1 MAENEEMTAEERAAI
16 EAEQARLEAEE
27 RARLEHEAMLA
38 AFPETTVF
46 YNEIIDRGEVKSL
59 GQWVKDAHSAEAY
72 GWLDNHMDEADLTFK
87 PNASGGGIYYLK
99 DFTPEPDT
107 PEQRREKFIATRKG
121 EIVTAVQEQLDAA
134 AQSKGYDSG
143 EMLATYATDPD
154 PEFGAQGRA
163 YVAWRGK
170 CWRKCYDILDQVLA
184 GELEPEDVTVS
195 FVLGALPPLEW

>member
-46 YNEIIDRGEVKSL
+46 YNEVIDRGEVKSL
-59 GQWVKDAHSAEAY
+59 GQWVKDAHTAEAY

-87 PNASGGGIYYLK
+87 PNAAGGGIYYLK
-99 DFTPEPDT
+99 DFAPEPDT
-107 PEQRREKFIATRKG
+107 PEQRREKFITTRKS

>member
-1 MAENEEMTAEERAAI
+1 MTENEEMTAEELAAM
-16 EAEQARLEAEE
+16 EAEQEASEAEE

-38 AFPETTVF
+38 AFPDSTVF
-46 YNEIIDRGEVKSL
+46 FDTIL
-59 GQWVKDAHSAEAY
+59 GDDSVRWLGACTSDPHTADSM
-72 GWLDNHMDEADLTFK
+72 GWLDNHLDADELVRID
-87 PNASGGGIYYLK
+87 GRYYLK
-99 DFTPEPDT
+99 DFAPEPDT
-107 PEQRREKFIATRKG
+107 PEQRREKFIATRKS
-121 EIVTAVQEQLDAA
+121 EIVTAVQEQLDAT
-134 AQSKGYDSG
+134 AQSKGYDNG

>member
-1 MAENEEMTAEERAAI
+1 MTENEEMTAEELAAM

-38 AFPETTVF
+38 AFPDSTVF
-46 YNEIIDRGEVKSL
+46 FDKILGDDSVRWLGACTSDPHTADRM
-59 GQWVKDAHSAEAY
+59 
-72 GWLDNHMDEADLTFK
+72 GWLDSHLDADELVRID
-87 PNASGGGIYYLK
+87 GRYYLK
-99 DFTPEPDT
+99 DFTPETDT
-107 PEQRREKFIATRKG
+107 PEQRREKFIATRKS
-121 EIVTAVQEQLDAA
+121 EIVTAVQEQLDAT
-134 AQSKGYDSG
+134 AQAKGYDDG
-143 EMLATYATDPD
+143 KMLATYAADPD

>member
-1 MAENEEMTAEERAAI
+1 MTTENEEMINAEELAAM

-38 AFPETTVF
+38 AFPDSTVF
-46 YNEIIDRGEVKSL
+46 FDKIL
-59 GQWVKDAHSAEAY
+59 GDDSVRWLGACTSDPHTADSM
-72 GWLDNHMDEADLTFK
+72 GWLDNHLDAAELVRID
-87 PNASGGGIYYLK
+87 GRYYLK
-99 DFTPEPDT
+99 DFAPEPDT
-107 PEQRREKFIATRKG
+107 PEQRREKFIATRKS
-121 EIVTAVQEQLDAA
+121 EIVTAVQEQLDAT
-134 AQSKGYDSG
+134 AQAKGYDNG

-170 CWRKCYDILDQVLA
+170 CWRKCYDILDQVIT

-195 FVLGALPPLEW
+195 YVLGALPPLEW

>member
-1 MAENEEMTAEERAAI
+1 MTENEEMTAEELAAM
-16 EAEQARLEAEE
+16 EAEQEASEAEE

-38 AFPETTVF
+38 AFPDSTVF
-46 YNEIIDRGEVKSL
+46 FDKIL
-59 GQWVKDAHSAEAY
+59 GDDSARWLGARTSDPHTADSM
-72 GWLDNHMDEADLTFK
+72 GWLDNHLDADELVRID
-87 PNASGGGIYYLK
+87 GRYYLK

-107 PEQRREKFIATRKG
+107 PEQRRAKFIATRKS
-121 EIVTAVQEQLDAA
+121 EIVTAVQEQLDATA
-134 AQSKGYDSG
+134 HSKGYDNG

-170 CWRKCYDILDQVLA
+170 CWRKCYAILDQVLA

>member
-1 MAENEEMTAEERAAI
+1 MTENEEMTEVELAAM
-16 EAEQARLEAEE
+16 EAEQEASEAEE
-27 RARLEHEAMLA
+27 RACLEHEAMLA
-38 AFPETTVF
+38 AFPDSTVF
-46 YNEIIDRGEVKSL
+46 FDRIL
-59 GQWVKDAHSAEAY
+59 GDDSVRWLGACTSDPHTADSM
-72 GWLDNHMDEADLTFK
+72 GWLDNHIDADELVRID
-87 PNASGGGIYYLK
+87 GRYYLK
-99 DFTPEPDT
+99 DFAPEPDT

-121 EIVTAVQEQLDAA
+121 EIVTAVQAQLDATS
-134 AQSKGYDSG
+134 QSKGYDNG

-170 CWRKCYDILDQVLA
+170 CWRKCYDILDQVES

>member
-1 MAENEEMTAEERAAI
+1 MTENDEMTAEERESL

-27 RARLEHEAMLA
+27 RARPDREAMLA
-38 AFPETTVF
+38 AFPDSTVF
-46 YNEIIDRGEVKSL
+46 FDKIL
-59 GQWVKDAHSAEAY
+59 GDDSVRWLGACTSDPHTADSM
-72 GWLDNHMDEADLTFK
+72 GWLDNHRDADELVRID
-87 PNASGGGIYYLK
+87 GRYYLK

-107 PEQRREKFIATRKG
+107 PEQRREKFIATRKS

-134 AQSKGYDSG
+134 AQSKGYDNG

-170 CWRKCYDILDQVLA
+170 CWRKCYDILDQVIA

>member
-1 MAENEEMTAEERAAI
+1 MTEIEEMTAEELAAM
-16 EAEQARLEAEE
+16 EAEQEASEAEE

-38 AFPETTVF
+38 AFPDSTVF
-46 YNEIIDRGEVKSL
+46 FDKIL
-59 GQWVKDAHSAEAY
+59 GDDGVRWLGACTSDPHTADSM
-72 GWLDNHMDEADLTFK
+72 GWLDNHLDAGELVRID
-87 PNASGGGIYYLK
+87 GRYYLK

-107 PEQRREKFIATRKG
+107 PEQRREKFIATRKS
-121 EIVTAVQEQLDAA
+121 EIVTAVQEQLDAT
-134 AQSKGYDSG
+134 AQAKGYDNG

-170 CWRKCYDILDQVLA
+170 CWRKCYGILDQVLA
-184 GELEPEDVTVS
+184 GELKPEDVTVS